1 MFNAWTVFG
10 LVPVPVFKLSLAES
24 ANFSNIFE
32 DRTPEQIR
40 IWNLIRNTGTVYH
53 F

>member
-10 LVPVPVFKLSLAES
+10 LVPVSKLSLAES

-32 DRTPEQIR
+32 YICGVLESS
-40 IWNLIRNTGTVYH
+40 
-53 F
+53 